1 MAKKAIYT
9 IVVLLTFVVSSAFA
23 QLDTDKYKYYRVQN
37 SKSLRYLSV
46 RDDVGSINKS
56 NLTADFNAI
65 DIISGAE
72 NVVSDPGSIIGIVDE
87 GAGYYGLEAQGTS
100 VSEIVS
106 GVKVIITDNED
117 GTYLVCG
124 TAKGSKGGLSG
135 SGNAYLLDPGSGDVL
150 SFIVSTKVG
159 AKAKG
164 TGNWKVLPVDS
175 NDGTNFFGVDMSLYA
190 EGKYYTTLYTSFAYT
205 LSPDMTAYAI
215 SEVADGKV
223 TLQDLGSYVPEETP
237 VILESY
243 YSSASANRL
252 QPVVGEG
259 SVPGNLLKGVY
270 FNHNRGGIHTVR
282 TAFDKNTMRV
292 LKVVDGEITL
302 SDEGDE
308 YLPAN
313 SAYLSVPA
321 GTPSVLKFG
330 VKTAIM
336 EIQTDQ
342 GKTGRVYDLQGRQ
355 VRNPQQKGIYI
366 VDGKKVVGK

>member
-175 NDGTNFFGVDMSLYA
+175 NDGTNYFGVDMSLYA

-270 FNHNRGGIHTVR
+270 FNHNKGGNHTVR

-302 SDEGDE
+302 SDEGDD
-308 YLPAN
+308 YIPAN

-321 GTPSVLKFG
+321 GTPSVLTFG

>member
-1 MAKKAIYT
+1 MVKKSIYM
-9 IVVLLTFVVSSAFA
+9 IVTLLTFVVSSAFA

-37 SKSLRYLSV
+37 SKSLRYVSV
-46 RDDVGSINKS
+46 RDGIGSIDKNKF
-56 NLTADFNAI
+56 TADFKAI
-65 DIISGAE
+65 DIISGIE
-72 NVVSDPGSIIGIVDE
+72 NVISDPGSIIGIVDE

-100 VSEIVS
+100 VAEIVS
-106 GVKVIITDNED
+106 GVSIIIVENED

-124 TAKGSKGGLSG
+124 TAKGSKGGISG
-135 SGNAYLLDPGSGDVL
+135 SGNAYLLDPGTGEDL
-150 SFIVSTKVG
+150 SFIVSTAAG
-159 AKAKG
+159 ARTKG
-164 TGNWKVLPVDS
+164 TGNWKVYPVDS
-175 NDGTNFFGVDMSLYA
+175 DDDSNYFGVDMNLYA

-215 SEVADGKV
+215 SDVADGKV
-223 TLQDLGSYVPEETP
+223 TLQDLGSFVPEETP
-237 VILESY
+237 VILESSF
-243 YSSASANRL
+243 SSASANRL
-252 QPVVGEG
+252 QPVEGSG
-259 SVPGNLLKGVY
+259 SVPGNLLSGVY

-282 TAFDKNTMRV
+282 TAFNKNSMRV

-308 YLPAN
+308 FLPAN

-336 EIQTDQ
+336 EIQSDQ
-342 GKTGRVYDLQGRQ
+342 DKTGRIYDLQGRQ

-366 VDGKKVVGK
+366 IDGKKVVGK

>member
-205 LSPDMTAYAI
+205 LSPDMTAYAV

-237 VILESY
+237 VILESSF
-243 YSSASANRL
+243 SSASANRL
-252 QPVVGEG
+252 QPVEGGG
-259 SVPGNLLKGVY
+259 SVPGNLLSGVY

-321 GTPSVLKFG
+321 GTPSVLTFG